1 MKDLREKRR
10 QLLNLTITEI
20 ILIML
25 FLVLLITASLIE
37 KFIELEKKNKEQAEL
52 IKTYKSLQVDQAM
65 LKEFRK
71 FEEAIKKLKEGN
83 GEFAKM
89 EISEIINELILAKD
103 NYEKI
108 KDKDTEIAQLKE
120 KLKDYEKDKK
130 ELAYYKKKYG
140 SGIPPCWTRA
150 QEANSFKTL
159 PEYLYD
165 AIITNDGIILNNTDA
180 RYPHRINDRK
190 NLPLSQIRENIAL
203 SDTELMLQALQVFE
217 ANKDTCRHYISVKDE
232 SGNDKRHYVKM
243 MRAIESRFFIYEDK

>member
-25 FLVLLITASLIE
+25 FLVLLIAASLFE
-37 KFIELEKKNKEQAEL
+37 KFKELEKKNKEQAEL

-130 ELAYYKKKYG
+130 ELAYYKKK
-140 SGIPPCWTRA
+140 IWIR
-150 QEANSFKTL
+150 NSSLLDKS
-159 PEYLYD
+159 
-165 AIITNDGIILNNTDA
+165 A
-180 RYPHRINDRK
+180 R
-190 NLPLSQIRENIAL
+190 S
-203 SDTELMLQALQVFE
+203 
-217 ANKDTCRHYISVKDE
+217 
-232 SGNDKRHYVKM
+232 
-243 MRAIESRFFIYEDK
+243 

>member
-25 FLVLLITASLIE
+25 FLLLLISASLIE
-37 KFIELEKKNKEQAEL
+37 KFKELEKKNKEQAEL
-52 IKTYKSLQVDQAM
+52 IETYKSLQVDQAM

-71 FEEAIKKLKEGN
+71 FEIAIQKLKEGN

-120 KLKDYEKDKK
+120 NLKDYEKDKK
-130 ELAYYKKKYG
+130 ELAYFKSKYG
-140 SGIPPCWTRA
+140 NDKPPCWVRA
-150 QEANSFKTL
+150 GTIAS
-159 PEYLYD
+159 PEYLF
-165 AIITNDGIILNNTDA
+165 DGFINNTGIVLKNTDA
-180 RYPHRINDRK
+180 RYPHRIEERK
-190 NLPLSQIRENIAL
+190 KLPLINVKENIVL
-203 SDTELMLQALQVFE
+203 SDDQLRTQTLAIYNL
-217 ANKDTCRHYISVKDE
+217 NKDTCRHYILVKDE
-232 SGNDKRHYVKM
+232 SGNDKEHYKKM
-243 MRAIESRFFIYEDK
+243 IGAIEDRFYKYEDK